1 VVEVSGFEGRFK
13 IREPVNIL
21 KAEEKRRIHETA
33 LRIMERTGI
42 RIQSAIARSSLKKA
56 GAEVDENSMVVR
68 FPAALVES
76 LIRTVPAKIV
86 LAGRNPEMDL
96 PVDGTH
102 YYSTTDGCGVSVF
115 DVKSGTR
122 RESLLEDIRKTA
134 IMADWLPYV
143 SIYEPMVV
151 AHDVPSRVHV
161 VSGLKEAMENTTK
174 HIETESTTTPEEA
187 RAQVRMA
194 AEVVGSVEELR
205 KRHYI
210 SAMVCTVSPLILEGP
225 ATDAAMVWAENHV
238 PVHIT
243 GMGMMGMSGPATI
256 PGDLAMNHAETLA
269 LVCAMQAHS
278 PGAPALYGS
287 VLSSMDPMSGAINF
301 GSPETII
308 LACATAEMGRF
319 MHMPVSA
326 GGLGAG
332 AKVPGIQASIENSIV
347 ASMAAM
353 VGSEIMN
360 GVGLVDCSTVLA
372 YEELIIDND
381 LFGLAVSSA
390 RRIEVNA
397 ETLAEDIIEKVGIGG
412 TFLTELHTAKHI
424 REFHRPLAWGN
435 ETFENWV
442 KGGKKDLLTVAKEK
456 ADEILRSHKPE
467 PLDRAVSSKL
477 DSIVKDL
484 AK

>member
-1 VVEVSGFEGRFK
+1 MSSFESRFK

-21 KAEEKRRIHETA
+21 KADEKKRIHETA
-33 LRIMERTGI
+33 LRIMERKGI
-42 RIQSAIARSSLKKA
+42 QIQSSVARNSLKKA
-56 GAEVDENSMVVR
+56 GAEVDEKSMVVR
-68 FPAALVES
+68 FPSGLVES
-76 LIRTVPAKIV
+76 LMRTVPNKIV
-86 LAGRNPEMDL
+86 LAARSRALDL

-102 YYSTTDGCGVSVF
+102 YYSTTDGCGVSVY

-134 IMADWLPYV
+134 IIADWLPYV

-151 AHDVPSRVHV
+151 AHDVPSRAHV

-174 HIETESTTTPEEA
+174 HIETESTTTPQEA
-187 RAQVRMA
+187 KAQVRMA
-194 AEVVGSVEELR
+194 AEVVGSEEELK

-225 ATDAAMVWAENHV
+225 ATDAAMVWADSHV

-256 PGDLAMNHAETLA
+256 AGNLAMNHAETLA
-269 LVCAMQAHS
+269 LACAIQAHS
-278 PGAPALYGS
+278 PGAPTLYGS
-287 VLSSMDPMSGAINF
+287 VLSSMDPMTGAINF
-301 GSPETII
+301 GSPETIL
-308 LACATAEMGRF
+308 LACASAEMGRY

-332 AKVPGIQASIENSIV
+332 SRIPGIQASIENSIV
-347 ASMAAM
+347 AAMAAM

-360 GVGLVDCSTVLA
+360 GLGLVDCSTVLA

-381 LFGLAVSSA
+381 IFGLAVNSA
-390 RRIEVNA
+390 RQIEVSD
-397 ETLAEDIIEKVGIGG
+397 ETLAEEVIEKVGIGG
-412 TFLTELHTAKHI
+412 SFLTEMHTAKHI
-424 REFHRPLAWGN
+424 REFYRPMVWKN
-435 ETFENWV
+435 DTFENWV
-442 KGGKKDLLTVAKEK
+442 KRGKKDLLTVAKEK

-467 PLDRAVSSKL
+467 PLDASVSKRL
-477 DSIVKDL
+477 GEVVKEV
-484 AK
+484 AR